1 MKCNKS
7 VDLTHLNALLPAHSQ
22 NLDAGGEKVYATVKT
37 IFTFSSDVLTWMNMI
52 ELFGTL

>member
-1 MKCNKS
+1 VKCNKS